1 MSRES
6 ESVSLSNAAAWL
18 GTGMPWDKAC
28 RLLAVLTGFTIPLS
42 TSFSEITTGLF
53 MACWLLSGELAA
65 KWDAIR
71 RNRVALLSLALFGG
85 LAAGITWSSESWTAS
100 GRCLLKYRELTYLP
114 MFVVVFRE
122 AALRRLAIWAY
133 MAAAVLLLGLS
144 YFERF
149 SGADFGIA
157 STSVDYVIAKDR
169 IIHSLMMALLAYL
182 AAVQLVDPLRQSLD
196 GGAFPGRAWGREHA
210 ILPSPPGRG
219 VGGDGAGY
227 FAFPAATRS
236 SGIEASIGRAWRWT
250 CAAIVPLAVYN
261 VLFMVQ
267 GRTGYVVLGTLTA
280 LFLYERL
287 SRRGLA
293 IACLVL
299 GIAGGAALQFS
310 TMIRGRVEQTV
321 SQLKN
326 QFGADRKH
334 SADPRMEFYVNTLQL
349 IRRHP
354 VLGTGT
360 GSFRSEYARLVAGS
374 DDIPTSDPHNEY
386 LHLASQVGIPG
397 AMLFLG
403 LLGVQ
408 WQATGRLGGLNR
420 DVGRGVVLTIALG
433 SLFNSLILSVTGG
446 LIFAYFGGLAFA
458 ELSFDAA
465 ARGSSVGGM
474 TAEDD
479 SPAAKRRAA

>member
-1 MSRES
+1 
-6 ESVSLSNAAAWL
+6 VLSSGAAAWL
-18 GTGMPWDKAC
+18 GSGTPWDKAF
-28 RLLAVLTGFTIPLS
+28 RVLAVLTGFSIPLS

-53 MACWLLSGELAA
+53 MACWLLSGELEG

-71 RNRVALLSLALFGG
+71 RNRVALVSLALFGV

-100 GRCLLKYRELTYLP
+100 GRCLLKYRELLYLP

-122 AALRRLAIWAY
+122 ATLQRLAIWAY
-133 MAAAVLLLGLS
+133 MAAAVLLLALS

-149 SGADFGIA
+149 SGADFGIV

-169 IIHSLMMALLAYL
+169 IIHSLMMGLLAYL
-182 AAVQLVDPLRQSLD
+182 AAVQLAGTRTRV
-196 GGAFPGRAWGREHA
+196 
-210 ILPSPPGRG
+210 LPSPPGRG
-219 VGGDGAGY
+219 AGGKGAGH
-227 FAFPAATRS
+227 FAFPAVTRS
-236 SGIEASIGRAWRWT
+236 SGEEARIGRAWRWT

-261 VLFMVQ
+261 ILFMVQ
-267 GRTGYVVLGTLTA
+267 GRTGYIVLGALTA

-299 GIAGGAALQFS
+299 GLAGGAALQFS
-310 TMIRGRVEQTV
+310 TMIRGRVEQTI

-326 QFGADRKH
+326 QFGGDRKH
-334 SADPRMEFYVNTLQL
+334 SADPRMEFYVNTLRL

-397 AMLFLG
+397 AILFLA
-403 LLGVQ
+403 LLAVQ
-408 WQATGRLGGLNR
+408 WRATGRLEGLSR
-420 DVGRGVVLTIALG
+420 DIGRGVVLTIALG

-446 LIFAYFGGLAFA
+446 LIFAYFGGLVFA
-458 ELSFDAA
+458 ELSLDAA
-465 ARGSSVGGM
+465 VARSSAGGM
-474 TAEDD
+474 TAESD
-479 SPAAKRRAA
+479 SPGAKRRAA